1 MSIRLS
7 SWRTALRALSSI
19 RSQSKPSVPLAS
31 TRRCV
36 DRLIEARLQT
46 EMFSASCGRQIS
58 VQRFDRW
65 IVPVLLLR
73 ARLLIVSFQV
83 SHGWLVVWREIR
95 IDLNC
100 SRAPI
105 FWNMRSS
112 PASAIATYSA

>member
-1 MSIRLS
+1 M
-7 SWRTALRALSSI
+7 
-19 RSQSKPSVPLAS
+19 
-31 TRRCV
+31 
-36 DRLIEARLQT
+36 QT
-46 EMFSASCGRQIS
+46 ETLLSSCGRQIS
-58 VQRFDRW
+58 VQRLERW

-105 FWNMRSS
+105 FLNMRSS
-112 PASAIATYSA
+112 PASASATYSA